1 VYFGALLKTDRVFP
15 HTAGSTEKEI
25 KDHLAVNSLIRAYQ
39 VRGHNVANL
48 DPLGILDADLSNEI
62 PFEIQYQYA
71 DNPPL
76 AIVRS
81 GASP

>member
-1 VYFGALLKTDRVFP
+1 LKLSQGVWIDRVFP
-15 HTAGSTEKEI
+15 YTAGSTEKEI

-71 DNPPL
+71 MP
-76 AIVRS
+76 ITVH
-81 GASP
+81 SP